1 MATKRKPILD
11 GIATDLHG
19 AQVSILLGVRIQYRR
34 GSPLTETVLQE
45 IPMCWWQDS
54 SAIDGIVLQV
64 KDSPPGSQELLK
76 VATNKYFLWELE
88 AESQKV

>member
-34 GSPLTETVLQE
+34 RSPLTETVL
-45 IPMCWWQDS
+45 
-54 SAIDGIVLQV
+54 
-64 KDSPPGSQELLK
+64 
-76 VATNKYFLWELE
+76 
-88 AESQKV
+88 